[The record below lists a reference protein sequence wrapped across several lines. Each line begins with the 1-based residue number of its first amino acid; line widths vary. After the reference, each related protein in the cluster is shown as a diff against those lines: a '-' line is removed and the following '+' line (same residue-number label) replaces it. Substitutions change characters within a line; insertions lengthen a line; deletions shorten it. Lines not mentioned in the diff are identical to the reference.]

1 MFPFDYH
8 RATSLQDARETYGA
22 ADEPVYLAGGQT
34 LIPTLKMRLAQHD
47 RVIDLR
53 RIPGLDAIR
62 RDSSSLVI
70 GAMATHAAIAASA
83 DVAATLPAL
92 SAMAGSIGDQ
102 QVRAMGTLGGSLA
115 NNDPAADYPAAALAL
130 GATILTDSRSHPA
143 EAFFGEYFDTAL
155 DPGEIIREVR
165 FPLAEAA
172 AYAKI
177 RNPAS
182 RYAVV
187 GVFVARMA
195 DGPRVAITG
204 AAGKAFRH
212 TAMEDALARD
222 FSPQALDGVT
232 TSADGLNDDQH
243 ASAEYRAHLC
253 GVLAKRAVEQA
264 LATATAARG

>member
-8 RATSLQDARETYGA
+8 RATTLQDAREAHEA

-53 RIPGLDAIR
+53 RIPGMAGIR
-62 RDSSSLVI
+62 REGDVLVI
-70 GAMATHAAIAASA
+70 GALATHAAIAES
-83 DVAATLPAL
+83 DVVRAALPAL
-92 SAMAGSIGDQ
+92 AEMAASIGDQ
-102 QVRAMGTLGGSLA
+102 QVRAMGTIGGAIA

-130 GATILTDSRSHPA
+130 GATIVTDRRSHA
-143 EAFFGEYFDTAL
+143 MAAFLGEFFDTAL
-155 DPGEIIREVR
+155 EPGEIIREIRLPV
-165 FPLAEAA
+165 AA
-172 AYAKI
+172 AAGYAKV

-212 TAMEDALARD
+212 AAMEQALAGD
-222 FSPQALDGVT
+222 FSPGALDGVT
-232 TSADGLNDDQH
+232 TCADGLNDDQH
-243 ASAEYRAHLC
+243 ASADYRAHLC
-253 GVLAKRAVEQA
+253 GVLARRAVERA
-264 LATATAARG
+264 LGADRR